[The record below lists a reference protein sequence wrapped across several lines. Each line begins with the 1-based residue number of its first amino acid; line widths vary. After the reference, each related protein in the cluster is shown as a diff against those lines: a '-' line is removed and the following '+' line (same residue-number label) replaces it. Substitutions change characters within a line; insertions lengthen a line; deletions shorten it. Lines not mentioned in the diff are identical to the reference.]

1 MVRTPGRVLRP
12 GVLVLRIHTGMK
24 VFMRQTFATPTKCYL
39 LGRKYEFPDDEARRL
54 VAAGLAYEAVTVTV
68 TTDKPA
74 KPTKNALRPTN

>member
-1 MVRTPGRVLRP
+1 M
-12 GVLVLRIHTGMK
+12 RIHTGMK

-39 LGRKYEFPDDEARRL
+39 AGL